1 MKKQWTTAR
10 IDSKTIHALTQELG
24 CSPVLATLLHNRGL
38 NAETS
43 REFLH
48 PSLSQLSSPHRLKD
62 MDIAVE
68 RIVRAICERE
78 SIMIFGDYDVDGVSA
93 AVLIFEFLKA
103 CNARASYHIP
113 HRIEEGYGLKSDH
126 ILNWAGENPPD
137 LIITV
142 DCGSAS
148 HEAAQ
153 TARFLEIDLIIT
165 DHHAPD
171 ATLPDAL
178 AVINPKRRDDP
189 SKLEHLAGVGVA
201 FYLLAALRTHLRE
214 SNFWAN
220 AIEPNLKDSCDLV
233 ALGTIADVVPMI
245 RENRILTRAGLEVIG
260 AGNRP
265 GIQALIESCAVKA
278 HPEAEDIAF
287 RMAPRLNAAGRIA
300 HAKTAAELLQTQDL
314 QTARLTAAA
323 LERLNAERRQIEKK
337 VFDDILSRLKNDPA
351 LMGACSLV
359 LEGSDWHPG
368 VIGIVAARLTEHFTR
383 PVVLIGSENRPA
395 RGSGRSIA
403 GIDLHRILFE
413 CRQDLVNFGG
423 HRQAAGLTID
433 PNNIDRF
440 RINFERAVQQAAA
453 PNSFLPTGRIDCELK
468 FQDICDSLLNDLE
481 QLQPFGPENAEPIFA
496 AKNVKVAS
504 SRIVGRTHRRMT
516 LRQASAGQ
524 VIEAVDFHINPD
536 IPAPAGFEQLVFRLK
551 RNRWNGRCS
560 PQIIIEKT

>member
-1 MKKQWTTAR
+1 MKKQWITAR
-10 IDSKTIHALTQELG
+10 VDPKTIHALTQELD

-38 NAETS
+38 DAEAS
-43 REFLH
+43 RVFLH
-48 PSLSQLSSPHRLKD
+48 PSLSQLSSPHSLKD

-68 RIVRAICERE
+68 RIARAICERQ

-126 ILNWAGENPPD
+126 ILSWAGENPPD

-153 TARFLEIDLIIT
+153 TARFLGIDLIIT
-165 DHHAPD
+165 DHHDPD

-201 FYLLAALRTHLRE
+201 FYLLASLRTHLRE

-220 AIEPNLKDSCDLV
+220 AFEPNLKDSCDLV

-265 GIQALIESCAVKA
+265 GIQALIEFCAVKA

-300 HAKTAAELLQTQDL
+300 HAKTAAELLQAQDL
-314 QTARLTAAA
+314 QTARLTAAV
-323 LERLNAERRQIEKK
+323 LDRLNTERRQIEKK
-337 VFDDILSRLKNDPA
+337 VFDDILSRLKSEPA

-368 VIGIVAARLTEHFTR
+368 VIGIVAARLAEHFSR
-383 PVVLIGSENRPA
+383 PVVLIGSGNRPA

-403 GIDLHRILFE
+403 GIDLHRILLE
-413 CRQDLVNFGG
+413 CRQDLENFGG

-440 RINFERAVQQAAA
+440 RINFNRAVQQAAT

-481 QLQPFGPENAEPIFA
+481 QLQPFGAENSEPIFS
-496 AKNVKVAS
+496 AKNIIVTS

-516 LRQASAGQ
+516 LRQASEGQ
-524 VIEAVDFHINPD
+524 VIEAVDFHIDPD
-536 IPAPAGFEQLVFRLK
+536 TPAPAGFEQLVFRLK

>member
-68 RIVRAICERE
+68 RIARAICERE

-126 ILNWAGENPPD
+126 ILNWADENPPD

-351 LMGACSLV
+351 LMGACCLV